1 MISIIAKHW
10 LHERKGQFIG
20 YLVFLI
26 TFEALCQ
33 LLITVHNHTIANKKI
48 FFPFLTSKYYH
59 HHHHHYC
66 YYHNWE
72 MNGFDLVLSMVYLLQ
87 CCYSLHLFYILL
99 LLFFI
104 QIFQIEISSF
114 FCSSNNVELLTLPS
128 TNKKSDFKYPLHF
141 FRSLSSYHIGLSR
154 MCPTSRQVPRNH
166 VAQSWWEKQVLRIS
180 KHCYWPESGAC
191 STTEKCG
198 LAV

>member
-1 MISIIAKHW
+1 MLSLADNTSLKISLVILWRPGKLSLYGILLSYSVILFIHDFNNREALVTWK
-10 LHERKGQFIG
+10 KGQFID

-33 LLITVHNHTIANKKI
+33 LLITVHNHTIANEKI
-48 FFPFLTSKYYH
+48 FPFFTSKYYYY

-87 CCYSLHLFYILL
+87 YCYSLHLFYILL

-104 QIFQIEISSF
+104 QILQIEISSF

-128 TNKKSDFKYPLHF
+128 TNKKIRF
-141 FRSLSSYHIGLSR
+141 
-154 MCPTSRQVPRNH
+154 
-166 VAQSWWEKQVLRIS
+166 
-180 KHCYWPESGAC
+180 
-191 STTEKCG
+191 
-198 LAV
+198 